1 MTTTLEKPPHRTQT
15 IAEEVLIIF
24 EKNRLDLAEGYM
36 VIAIIL
42 KCLGLAM
49 NFGPKK
55 TLSMLQ
61 RVMIRL
67 AQLSKSRDVQ
77 DKIWVPKGIGLE

>member
-1 MTTTLEKPPHRTQT
+1 MKTLQEIQPHRTQL

-36 VIAIIL
+36 VIAMIL
-42 KCLGLAM
+42 KCLGLSM

-55 TLSMLQ
+55 TMSMLQ

-67 AQLSKSRDVQ
+67 AQMSKSREKV
-77 DKIWVPKGIGLE
+77 DKLWVPKGIGSE